1 VKFLFARRVGRRLLP
16 ARVRRALYERHLTVW
31 PPVGHVRLG
40 HLRRTTPISTDFGYD
55 RGSPIDRYYIERFVG
70 QHVHDV
76 RGAAL
81 EFEDDAYLR
90 RFGGD
95 AVTSIDVL
103 SAEPGFAQATI
114 VADLAAADGL
124 PVERFDCI
132 VCTQVLQLVYDLDAA
147 VHNLHRMLRP
157 GGVVLATMPGIT
169 RIARAP
175 SGAWDDQWRLTSAS
189 ARKLFEGAFGADGV
203 ETAWYGNP
211 LVAISFLT
219 GLAAGELKS
228 DELEARHPDYEVV
241 IGVRAVRAR

>member
-1 VKFLFARRVGRRLLP
+1 M
-16 ARVRRALYERHLTVW
+16 YERHLTAW

-40 HLRRTTPISTDFGYD
+40 HLRRTSPISTDFGYD
-55 RGSPIDRYYIERFVG
+55 RGEPIDRYFIDRFVG
-70 QHVHDV
+70 DHAHDM

-103 SAEPGFAQATI
+103 SVEAGLPGTTI
-114 VADLAAADGL
+114 VADLAVADQL
-124 PVERFDCI
+124 PVARFDSI

-147 VHNLHRMLRP
+147 VQNLHRMLRP
-157 GGVVLATMPGIT
+157 GGAVLATMPGIT

-175 SGAWDDQWRLTSAS
+175 SGAWEDQWRLTSAS
-189 ARKLFEGAFGADGV
+189 ARTLFEGVFGRGAV

-211 LVAISFLT
+211 LVAISLLA
-219 GLAAGELKS
+219 GLAVSDLKPA
-228 DELEARHPDYEVV
+228 ELEARHSDYEVLV
-241 IGVRAVRAR
+241 GVRAVRAR